1 MAFLFTIDIGKSWKK
16 IEHIGSQADNGRKMA
31 KMGCRVKMAGNG
43 FPRVIRRGSQVDN
56 GRKWQKWPK
65 MVEKS
70 SPRLFGRKW
79 IFARFLLWTSR

>member
-16 IEHIGSQADNGRKMA
+16 IEQRGSQAGNGRKMA

-56 GRKWQKWPK
+56 GRKRQKW
-65 MVEKS
+65 VTT
-70 SPRLFGRKW
+70 GKW
-79 IFARFLLWTSR
+79 QEMDCRVFCS